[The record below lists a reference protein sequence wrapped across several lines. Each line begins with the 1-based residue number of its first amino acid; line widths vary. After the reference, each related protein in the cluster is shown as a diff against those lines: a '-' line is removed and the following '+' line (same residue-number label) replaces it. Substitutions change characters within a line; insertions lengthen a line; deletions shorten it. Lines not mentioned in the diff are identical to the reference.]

1 MKSLA
6 GPKRKGS
13 RAQVRMPAAVAI
25 QNPGK
30 HFIASPME
38 TAGENLSNSQRETRL
53 GKKERKGDSGYKQNK
68 IPKLGLRCMWV
79 DGGFPLISFL
89 ALAMVLF
96 QTL

>member
-1 MKSLA
+1 MPADAA
-6 GPKRKGS
+6 GPEP
-13 RAQVRMPAAVAI
+13 QQAVHS
-25 QNPGK
+25 QPY
-30 HFIASPME
+30 E
-38 TAGENLSNSQRETRL
+38 TAGKKIFLIQRETSL

-68 IPKLGLRCMWV
+68 IPKLGLWCVWV